1 MSSFNLIQK
10 STLEPDK
17 IFQISTDVENFHKIM
32 PKYFKSLKI
41 ISDSSNEKI
50 VLESIIFLGKK
61 IDIKTKHVIIEPNI
75 HKVFILS
82 GPAKGTSF
90 IETYNSNSI
99 GTEILIIVDLKL
111 NGILRLIPFL
121 KIYLLKKMNSV
132 MSEFIVCAE
141 SYSKSI

>member
-17 IFQISTDVENFHKIM
+17 IFQISTDVENFHKVM

-121 KIYLLKKMNSV
+121 KIYLLKRMNSV

>member
-111 NGILRLIPFL
+111 NVILRLIPFL
-121 KIYLLKKMNSV
+121 KIYLLKRMNSV

>member
-61 IDIKTKHVIIEPNI
+61 IDIKTKHVIIEPNT

-121 KIYLLKKMNSV
+121 KIYLLKRMNSV

>member
-17 IFQISTDVENFHKIM
+17 IFQISTDVEHFHKIM

-121 KIYLLKKMNSV
+121 KIYLLKRMNSV

>member
-50 VLESIIFLGKK
+50 VLESIIFLGRK

-90 IETYNSNSI
+90 IETYNLNSI

-121 KIYLLKKMNSV
+121 KIYLLKRMNSV

>member
-32 PKYFKSLKI
+32 PKYFKSLQI
-41 ISDSSNEKI
+41 ISDFSNEKI

-90 IETYNSNSI
+90 IETYNLNSI

-121 KIYLLKKMNSV
+121 KIYLLKRMNSV

>member
-17 IFQISTDVENFHKIM
+17 IFQISTDVKNFHKIM

-121 KIYLLKKMNSV
+121 KIYLLKRMNSV

>member
-1 MSSFNLIQK
+1 M
-10 STLEPDK
+10 
-17 IFQISTDVENFHKIM
+17 
-32 PKYFKSLKI
+32 
-41 ISDSSNEKI
+41 
-50 VLESIIFLGKK
+50 
-61 IDIKTKHVIIEPNI
+61 
-75 HKVFILS
+75 FILS

-121 KIYLLKKMNSV
+121 KIYLLKRMNSV